1 VGIES
6 ECRNRFERALVPRHS
21 DFDKLSVLM
30 GTILFISPLRDLPLS
45 GTYRHNPW
53 EGYWLNGDNKM
64 SLTWLAGGIF
74 LITYGLIVSERVN
87 RTVAALLGG
96 VAMILFGVIPQE
108 QAFASIDWNVIFLL
122 AGMMAIANLLRETGL
137 FQWIAVQ
144 AVRLGGGDPFRILII
159 LSLITA
165 VASALLDNVTIV
177 VLVAPITLFV
187 AASLKVSPMP
197 FLIAQIL
204 ASNIGGAATLIGD
217 PPNILIG
224 SAAGIDFLTF
234 AVNMTPIIVLILIA
248 FIGLA
253 TVLFKKDL
261 QAGQSES
268 PDVAALETAELITD
282 HPLLRKALIV
292 MGGVIVGFLVHG
304 ALHLEP
310 ATIALAGATVLMLWT
325 GSDPH
330 HVLRDIEWSTLF
342 FFIGLFITVE
352 AVVEVG
358 IIDTLAQGALSLT
371 GGNVALTSM
380 LLIWLSA
387 VASGIVDNIPYT
399 ATMIPLV
406 ESMGQTMPIEPL
418 WWSLALGADLG
429 GNATLVGASANI
441 VVANLA
447 ERSGYPISFRT
458 FLAYGVITTLV
469 SVIFASVYVWIRY
482 L

>member
-1 VGIES
+1 MNS
-6 ECRNRFERALVPRHS
+6 TL
-21 DFDKLSVLM
+21 
-30 GTILFISPLRDLPLS
+30 
-45 GTYRHNPW
+45 
-53 EGYWLNGDNKM
+53 
-64 SLTWLAGGIF
+64 LAAGVF
-74 LITYGLIVSERVN
+74 LITYALIVTERVN

-96 VAMILFGVIPQE
+96 VVMILLGVVTQE
-108 QAFASIDWNVIFLL
+108 QAFDAIDWNVIFLL
-122 AGMMAIANLLRETGL
+122 AGMMIIANLLRETGL

-144 AVRLGGGDPFRILII
+144 AVRLGRGDPFLILII

-165 VASALLDNVTIV
+165 FSSGLLDNVTIV

-234 AVNMTPIIVLILIA
+234 ALNMTPIIVVILIV
-248 FIGLA
+248 FVGLS
-253 TVLFKKDL
+253 VLMFRKDL
-261 QAGQSES
+261 QASRSGS
-268 PDVAALETAELITD
+268 PDVYALETAELITD
-282 HPLLRKALIV
+282 HKLLRKGLVV
-292 MGGVIVGFLVHG
+292 MAGVILGFLVHG

-330 HVLRDIEWSTLF
+330 GVLRDVEWSTLF
-342 FFIGLFITVE
+342 FFVGLFITVE
-352 AVVEVG
+352 ALVEVG
-358 IIDTLAQGALSLT
+358 IIDQLAQAALNLT
-371 GGNVALTSM
+371 GGNLALTSM

-406 ESMGQTMPIEPL
+406 QRLGQTMPIEPL

-447 ERSGYPISFRT
+447 ERSGHPISFRR
-458 FLAYGVITTLV
+458 FLSYGVVTTFV
-469 SVIFASVYVWIRY
+469 SLIFASIYVWIRY